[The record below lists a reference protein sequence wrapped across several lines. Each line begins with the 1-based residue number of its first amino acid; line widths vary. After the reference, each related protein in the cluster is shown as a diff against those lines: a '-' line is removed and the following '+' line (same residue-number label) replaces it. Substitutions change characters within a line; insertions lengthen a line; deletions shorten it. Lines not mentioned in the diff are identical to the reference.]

1 MTTALDAALT
11 QDPVDAV
18 FGDDELA
25 GLPEPVRRYLQRAI
39 APGTPL
45 AAAARLRMRGHI
57 KLGRWLPFRARQL
70 LAPHRGTVWTA
81 RIAGLISGSDRYAA
95 GSGGMDW
102 KLAGLVRLVHAEGPD
117 VSRSSAE
124 RAAGEAIWLPT
135 ALLPRFGVAWTADRE
150 RTITARFEVDSRSVQ
165 VEYRLDEHGRIQS
178 LVFDRWGDPLNKG
191 EFGLHP
197 FGGEVIQHRTFHG
210 VTIPSAGSVGWFYG
224 TDRWNEGEFFRY
236 RITDHHLVVPP
247 RPQH

>member
-1 MTTALDAALT
+1 MTTALDAELT
-11 QDPVDAV
+11 QDPVAAV
-18 FGDDELA
+18 FSDDELDA
-25 GLPEPVRRYLQRAI
+25 LPEPVRRHLQLAI

-45 AAAARLRMRGHI
+45 ATAVRLGMRGHI
-57 KLGRWLPFRARQL
+57 KLGRWLPFRAHQL

-81 RIAGLISGSDRYAA
+81 RVAGLINGSDRCAA
-95 GSGGMDW
+95 GRGGMDW
-102 KLAGLVRLVHAEGPD
+102 KLAGLVRLVHADGPD

-135 ALLPRFGVAWTADRE
+135 ALLPRFGVQWTSDDE
-150 RTITARFEVDSRSVQ
+150 RTITARFEVDRLPVQ
-165 VEYRLDEHGRIQS
+165 VEYRIDEHGHIQS
-178 LVFDRWGDPLNKG
+178 LVFDRWGDPSNKG

-197 FGGEVIQHRTFHG
+197 FGGEVTEQRNFHG

-236 RITDHHLVVPP
+236 RITDHQLVV
-247 RPQH
+247 

>member
-1 MTTALDAALT
+1 MMATALDAALT

-18 FGDDELA
+18 FSDDELV
-25 GLPEPVRRYLQRAI
+25 GLPEPVRRHLQLAI

-45 AAAARLRMRGHI
+45 ALAAHLRIRGHI
-57 KLGRWLPFRARQL
+57 KLGRWLPFRASQL

-81 RIAGLISGSDRYAA
+81 RIAGLISGSDQYAA

-102 KLAGLVRLVHAEGPD
+102 KLAGLVRLVHADGPD

-124 RAAGEAIWLPT
+124 RAAGEGIWLPT
-135 ALLPRFGVAWTADRE
+135 ALLPRC
-150 RTITARFEVDSRSVQ
+150 
-165 VEYRLDEHGRIQS
+165 IQS
-178 LVFDRWGDPLNKG
+178 LVFDRWGDPSNKG

-197 FGGEVIQHRTFHG
+197 FSGEVTEHRTFHG
-210 VTIPSAGSVGWFYG
+210 VTISSGGSVGWFYG

-236 RITDHHLVVPP
+236 RITDHHLVVAS
-247 RPQH
+247 RR